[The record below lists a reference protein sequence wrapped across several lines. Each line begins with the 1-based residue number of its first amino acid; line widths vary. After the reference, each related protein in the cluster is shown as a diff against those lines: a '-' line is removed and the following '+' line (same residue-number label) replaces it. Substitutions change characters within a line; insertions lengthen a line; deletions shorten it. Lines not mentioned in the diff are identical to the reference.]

1 MLENPVEKRVYT
13 FTFNKKDRTGSPV
26 NIVLDVPGKTP
37 EDATETLKQ
46 LFASMIMDLQ
56 EKYPVARKE

>member
-1 MLENPVEKRVYT
+1 MQDRPIKGTTGWKRH
-13 FTFNKKDRTGSPV
+13 D
-26 NIVLDVPGKTP
+26 IVLDVPGKTP